1 MDRRTCYK
9 CTNKK
14 IKKELGNMLLEPKS
28 LNNIIVGLLIDNFF
42 KWYVS
47 PKDLW
52 FLDRKKLT
60 DTYIKKFKEIGLKN
74 IGNNIEEVDE
84 RKGIEVLDEYSFR
97 EFTRRIN
104 KYSVS
109 TDELRKL
116 LKLNLLTKSKE
127 EAYYSFLP
135 SLYVNVD
142 KRELYSLYPESAS
155 YEDFLP
161 ENWIGRYED
170 FLSKI
175 DWKEKYWY
183 DENGLDLLNF
193 ENNGGK

>member
-1 MDRRTCYK
+1 
-9 CTNKK
+9 
-14 IKKELGNMLLEPKS
+14 MLLEPKT
-28 LNNIIVGLLIDNFF
+28 LENIIVGLLIDNCF

-52 FLDRKKLT
+52 FLDRKKLA

-84 RKGIEVLDEYSFR
+84 RKGIEVLDEYSFI
-97 EFTRRIN
+97 EFIRRIN
-104 KYSVS
+104 KYSTS
-109 TDELRKL
+109 TDELREL

-127 EAYYSFLP
+127 DTFYNFLP

-142 KRELYSLYPESAS
+142 KNELYSLYPEPAS
-155 YEDFLP
+155 YEDFVP
-161 ENWIGRYED
+161 KNWSGIYED

-175 DWKEKYWY
+175 DWEEKYWY

-193 ENNGGK
+193 ENNGGKI